1 MAEVC
6 VGLQLSVAIWGGGVL
21 MGAGLWGWLL
31 RVGIF
36 SFLQVGSDGSW
47 WCWGFGS

>member
-1 MAEVC
+1 MVAEVC

-31 RVGIF
+31 RVGDF
-36 SFLQVGSDGSW
+36 FFFAGGV
-47 WCWGFGS
+47 